1 MNTVPTYI
9 GVDGCRGGWVAAVQR
24 GAVVSVEVHATFSGL
39 FAAYH
44 DAVRVGVD
52 MPIGLPHAGYPKR
65 ECEQLARDKLRRR
78 ASSVFSPPC
87 RKAANAATITEAR
100 KLNQQELGS
109 SLSVQAWNICQKI
122 AEVDR
127 ALLAAPALAKKVFEA
142 HPEVCFWALANG
154 QPMAHRK
161 ATPEGKQ
168 ARLALLSK
176 WLPEAAELRD
186 QAMRSFK
193 RSVLQEDDVLDALVV
208 LLTAR
213 ADAAELHYLPEKSVP
228 DECGLPM
235 RMAYWQPGSTTA

>member
-1 MNTVPTYI
+1 MNTAPTYI

-24 GAVVSVEVHATFSGL
+24 GAVVSVEVHATFGGL
-39 FAAYH
+39 LAAYP
-44 DAVRVGVD
+44 DAVRIGVD
-52 MPIGLPHAGYPKR
+52 MPIGLPHAGYTKR
-65 ECEQLARDKLRRR
+65 ECESSARKLLGRR

-87 RKAANAATITEAR
+87 RAAANAATITEAR
-100 KLNQQELGS
+100 YLNRQELGS

-127 ALLAAPALAKKVFEA
+127 ALAASPMWAQKVFEV
-142 HPEVCFWALANG
+142 HPEVCFAALAGG

-168 ARLALLSK
+168 ARLALLSQ
-176 WLPEAAELRD
+176 WLPEAAKLREE
-186 QAMRSFK
+186 AMRSFK

-213 ADAAELHYLPEKSVP
+213 ADAAELRYLPEESVP

>member
-1 MNTVPTYI
+1 MTTAPIHI
-9 GVDGCRGGWVAAVQR
+9 GIDGCRAGWVAAVQR

-39 FAAYH
+39 LAAYPG
-44 DAVRVGVD
+44 AVRVGVD

-87 RKAANAATITEAR
+87 RAAANALSVGEAR
-100 KLNQQELGS
+100 ELNQQELGP

-127 ALLAAPALAKKVFEA
+127 ALLATPALINSVFEV
-142 HPEVCFWALANG
+142 HPEVCFAALANS

-161 ATPEGKQ
+161 STAEGKQ
-168 ARLALLSK
+168 ERLALLSQ
-176 WLPEAAELRD
+176 WLPQAANLRD

-213 ADAAELHYLPEKSVP
+213 AGAAELRYLPEKSVA
-228 DECGLPM
+228 DEHGLPM
-235 RMAYWQPGSTTA
+235 RMVYWQPR

>member
-24 GAVVSVEVHATFSGL
+24 GAVVSLEVHATFSGL
-39 FAAYH
+39 LAAYP
-44 DAVRVGVD
+44 DAVRIGVD
-52 MPIGLPHAGYPKR
+52 MPIGLPHAGYPNR

-87 RKAANAATITEAR
+87 RAAANAANITEAR
-100 KLNQQELGS
+100 KLNQQELGP
-109 SLSVQAWNICQKI
+109 SLSVQAWNICPKI

-168 ARLALLSK
+168 ERLALLSQ
-176 WLPEAAELRD
+176 WLPEAANLRD
-186 QAMRSFK
+186 QAMLSFK

-208 LLTAR
+208 LLKAR

-235 RMAYWQPGSTTA
+235 RMVYWQPG

>member
-1 MNTVPTYI
+1 MEPVPTYI

-24 GAVVSVEVHATFSGL
+24 GAVVSVEVHATFGGL
-39 FAAYH
+39 LAAYSG
-44 DAVRVGVD
+44 AVRVGVD
-52 MPIGLPHAGYPKR
+52 MPIGLPYAGYPKR
-65 ECEQLARDKLRRR
+65 ECEHLARDKLRRR

-87 RKAANAATITEAR
+87 RAAANALSVGEAR
-100 KLNQQELGS
+100 DLNRRELGS

-127 ALLAAPALAKKVFEA
+127 ALGASPMWAQKVFEV
-142 HPEVCFWALANG
+142 HPEVCFAALAGG

-193 RSVLQEDDVLDALVV
+193 RSLLQDDDVLDALVV

-235 RMAYWQPGSTTA
+235 RMAYWQPG

>member
-1 MNTVPTYI
+1 MEPEPTYI
-9 GVDGCRGGWVAAVQR
+9 GVDGCRAGWVAAVQR
-24 GAVVSVEVHATFSGL
+24 GAVVSLEVHATFSGL
-39 FAAYH
+39 LAAYPG
-44 DAVRVGVD
+44 AVRVGVD

-87 RKAANAATITEAR
+87 RAAANAVSVGEAR
-100 KLNQQELGS
+100 DLNLQELGS

-127 ALLAAPALAKKVFEA
+127 ALAASPMWAQKVFEV
-142 HPEVCFWALANG
+142 HPEVCFAALAGG

-168 ARLALLSK
+168 ARLALLSQ

-186 QAMRSFK
+186 QAMLSFK

-213 ADAAELHYLPEKSVP
+213 ADAAALRYLPEKSVA
-228 DECGLPM
+228 DEHGLPM
-235 RMAYWQPGSTTA
+235 RMVYWQPR

>member
-1 MNTVPTYI
+1 MN
-9 GVDGCRGGWVAAVQR
+9 
-24 GAVVSVEVHATFSGL
+24 L
-39 FAAYH
+39 
-44 DAVRVGVD
+44 
-52 MPIGLPHAGYPKR
+52 
-65 ECEQLARDKLRRR
+65 
-78 ASSVFSPPC
+78 
-87 RKAANAATITEAR
+87 
-100 KLNQQELGS
+100 QELGS

-127 ALLAAPALAKKVFEA
+127 ALLAAPALAKKVVEA
-142 HPEVCFWALANG
+142 HPEVCFWALATC

-213 ADAAELHYLPEKSVP
+213 ADGAELHYLPEKSVP

-235 RMAYWQPGSTTA
+235 RMAYWQPG

>member
-1 MNTVPTYI
+1 L
-9 GVDGCRGGWVAAVQR
+9 
-24 GAVVSVEVHATFSGL
+24 EVHATFSGL
-39 FAAYH
+39 LAAYPG
-44 DAVRVGVD
+44 AVRVGVD

-87 RKAANAATITEAR
+87 RAAANAVSVGEAR
-100 KLNQQELGS
+100 DLNLQELGS

-127 ALLAAPALAKKVFEA
+127 ALAASPMWAQKVFEV
-142 HPEVCFWALANG
+142 HPEVCFAALAGG

-168 ARLALLSK
+168 ARLALLSQ

-186 QAMRSFK
+186 QAMLSFK

-213 ADAAELHYLPEKSVP
+213 ADAAALRYLPEKSVA
-228 DECGLPM
+228 DEHGLPM
-235 RMAYWQPGSTTA
+235 RMVYWQPR

>member
-1 MNTVPTYI
+1 MTTAPIHI
-9 GVDGCRGGWVAAVQR
+9 GIDGCRAGWVAAVQR

-39 FAAYH
+39 LAAYPG
-44 DAVRVGVD
+44 AVRVGVD

-65 ECEQLARDKLRRR
+65 ECEHLARDKLRRR

-87 RKAANAATITEAR
+87 RAAANALSVGEAR
-100 KLNQQELGS
+100 ELNRQEVGS

-127 ALLAAPALAKKVFEA
+127 ALLAAPSLINSVFEV
-142 HPEVCFWALANG
+142 HPEVCFAALANG

-161 ATPEGKQ
+161 STAEGKQ
-168 ARLALLSK
+168 ERLALLSQ
-176 WLPEAAELRD
+176 WLPQAANLRD

-213 ADAAELHYLPEKSVP
+213 AGAAELRYLPEKSVA
-228 DECGLPM
+228 DEHGLPM
-235 RMAYWQPGSTTA
+235 RMVYWQPR